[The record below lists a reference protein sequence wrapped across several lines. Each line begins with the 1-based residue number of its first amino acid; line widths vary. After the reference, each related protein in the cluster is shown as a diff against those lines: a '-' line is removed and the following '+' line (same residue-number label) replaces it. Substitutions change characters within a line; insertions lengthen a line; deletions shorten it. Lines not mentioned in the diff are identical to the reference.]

1 MKTPQILAVTP
12 AAEPGSSRRFKG
24 RNRVEGDKSTCF
36 INIGY
41 VIDHI
46 DHGPWISRPYYGLE
60 ISQGNKTIPIAY
72 MSWMN
77 KIKMADM
84 TDISKFIS

>member
-24 RNRVEGDKSTCF
+24 RNRMEGDKSTCF
-36 INIGY
+36 INIAYGL
-41 VIDHI
+41 H
-46 DHGPWISRPYYGLE
+46 GLE

-72 MSWMN
+72 KSWMN

>member
-1 MKTPQILAVTP
+1 M
-12 AAEPGSSRRFKG
+12 
-24 RNRVEGDKSTCF
+24 EGDKSTCF
-36 INIGY
+36 INVAYGL
-41 VIDHI
+41 H
-46 DHGPWISRPYYGLE
+46 GLE

-72 MSWMN
+72 KSWMN